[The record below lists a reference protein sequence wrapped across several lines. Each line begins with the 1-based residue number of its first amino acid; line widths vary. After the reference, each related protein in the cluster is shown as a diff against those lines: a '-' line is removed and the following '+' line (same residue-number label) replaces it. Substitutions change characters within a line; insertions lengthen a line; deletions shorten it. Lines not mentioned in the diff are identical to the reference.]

1 MQGLY
6 IKPIHLQTINPI
18 TKTATIIE
26 TILPFLLKF
35 FQICIYPPS
44 I

>member
-18 TKTATIIE
+18 TKTATIE
-26 TILPFLLKF
+26 AILPFLLKF
-35 FQICIYPPS
+35 FQISIYPPS